1 MLTLNWIIRN
11 CLVEKRGWKYIL
23 NSNLSLNSIKHV
35 SHLLLNNF
43 QAHCNF
49 GEIAIN
55 MKLQLML
62 SEKKC
67 YEGCSESNAFSDVGP
82 QHQRQMLVVWQ

>member
-1 MLTLNWIIRN
+1 MLSVNWIISN
-11 CLVEKRGWKYIL
+11 SLAEKRGWKYIL

-35 SHLLLNNF
+35 SHLLLDNF

-49 GEIAIN
+49 CKIAIN

-62 SEKKC
+62 SEKR
-67 YEGCSESNAFSDVGP
+67 
-82 QHQRQMLVVWQ
+82 H